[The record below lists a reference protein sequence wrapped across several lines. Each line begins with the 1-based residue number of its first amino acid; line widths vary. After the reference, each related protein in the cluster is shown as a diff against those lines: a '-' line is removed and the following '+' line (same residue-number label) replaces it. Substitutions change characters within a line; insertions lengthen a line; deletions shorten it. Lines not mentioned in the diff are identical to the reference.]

1 MEDDP
6 QLLPLL
12 TVASG
17 PMRGVGFRLP
27 RQPQVIGRD
36 PAVDIVVYD
45 PHLSRRHAE
54 IRLADEGVS
63 LTDLGSTNGTWVN
76 GGRTNGMIR
85 LADGDVIRLGRTE
98 LRFHD
103 PGVART
109 DPVGLSFGAARQ
121 DRRQALMLQPL
132 ALEPTGE
139 IGHRASTTGCHVADS
154 RARP

>member
-1 MEDDP
+1 MEEIS

-12 TVASG
+12 MVASG
-17 PMRGVGFRLP
+17 PMRGVGFRLR

-36 PAVDIVVYD
+36 PTVDIVVRD

-54 IRLADEGVS
+54 IRLTGEGVCV
-63 LTDLGSTNGTWVN
+63 TDLGSTNGTWVN
-76 GGRTNGMIR
+76 GGRASGSTR

-109 DPVGLSFGAARQ
+109 DPVGLSFGAAQQQR
-121 DRRQALMLQPL
+121 
-132 ALEPTGE
+132 PTLVLVPG
-139 IGHRASTTGCHVADS
+139 GMSPRAAGTPCGVADS
-154 RARP
+154 RA

>member
-1 MEDDP
+1 MNEC

-17 PMRGVGFRLP
+17 PMRGVGFRLR

-54 IRLADEGVS
+54 IRLADEGVA
-63 LTDLGSTNGTWVN
+63 LADLDSTNGTWVN
-76 GGRTNGMIR
+76 GGRTSGLTR
-85 LADGDVIRLGRTE
+85 LTDGDVIRLGRTE

-121 DRRQALMLQPL
+121 DRRQTLMLPL
-132 ALEPTGE
+132 ALAAAGDTA
-139 IGHRASTTGCHVADS
+139 HRASTTGHVADS
-154 RARP
+154 RA